1 MFINLK
7 GIYVT
12 KGKVRMDNEKEREV
26 WKPIGF
32 SQKWLDASTAKFDDL
47 APSWYRR
54 RETITENDDDY
65 KEFRERLKR
74 EHAIETGIVEKLY
87 DLREGITQTFIK
99 EGFVETYIGH
109 DDTDIAPQQLMSYL
123 NDHFK
128 ALDFVFTFV
137 KNNRKLSI
145 AFIKELHALLTKHQ
159 KTTPAMNG
167 LGRTTHIE
175 LRRGEFKKHPNNP
188 RREDGTLCLYCPPE
202 QVESEMDRLLSLYE
216 ERTVEDTNPII
227 ISAWFHHAFTQI
239 HPFQDGNGRMA
250 RLLSS
255 LIWIK
260 AQLFPLTVKRLEKST
275 YIKALEKADA
285 GEPDPLVEFFS
296 EAQSRSIDGFLNY
309 RSGIEPRE
317 SLAEVAAVFAE
328 KVSELKLKCE
338 QQRQKLL
345 IDNRQKL
352 YDKVYEV
359 FGNLRDELE
368 KELRGKEVEMQL
380 KSVGPD
386 DEKWHWFTKQIVDYA
401 KNHNY
406 YFNKLLPRFWFRF
419 IFLIADDKRYD
430 LIATIHHSSYDDSVM
445 TVGAFLE
452 FFDEKT
458 VEGGEH
464 MDYASSIPIDMPPY
478 KISVEK
484 ITPKLL
490 QNVESY
496 VRNLVKTGL
505 AVIASEIA

>member
-1 MFINLK
+1 
-7 GIYVT
+7 
-12 KGKVRMDNEKEREV
+12 MDNEKKREV

-32 SQKWLDASTAKFDDL
+32 SQKWLDATTAKFDDL
-47 APSWYRR
+47 VPSWYRR

-65 KEFRERLKR
+65 KEFMERLKR

-99 EGFVETYIGH
+99 EGFVEAYIGH

-145 AFIKELHALLTKHQ
+145 AFIKELHALLTRHQ
-159 KTTPAMNG
+159 KTTPAING

-216 ERTVEDTNPII
+216 ERTAVGTNSII

-260 AQLFPLTVKRLEKST
+260 AKLFPLTVKRLEKST
-275 YIKALEKADA
+275 YIRALERADV
-285 GEPDPLVEFFS
+285 GDPDPLVAFFS

-309 RSGIEPRE
+309 RSGIEPKE

-328 KVSELKLKCE
+328 KVSELKLKRE

-345 IDNRQKL
+345 IDNRQNL
-352 YDKVYEV
+352 FGKVYDV
-359 FGNLRDELE
+359 FGMLKGELE
-368 KELRGKEVEMQL
+368 NALRGRDIEILL
-380 KSVGPD
+380 KSVRP
-386 DEKWHWFTKQIVDYA
+386 ETKEAHWYTKQIIDYA
-401 KNHNY
+401 KSHNY

-419 IFLIADDKRYD
+419 IFSIAKEKRYD
-430 LIATIHHSSYDDSVM
+430 LIVTIHHSSYDDSVM
-445 TVGAFLE
+445 AIGAFLE
-452 FFDEKT
+452 FFDEKAIDEET
-458 VEGGEH
+458 IDEKEH
-464 MDYASSIPIDMPPY
+464 MDYASSIPVDMPPY
-478 KISVEK
+478 KISVEE

-490 QNVESY
+490 QNIEDYIRDV
-496 VRNLVKTGL
+496 VKTGL
-505 AVIASEIA
+505 AVITSEIA

>member
-328 KVSELKLKCE
+328 KVSELKLKC
-338 QQRQKLL
+338 
-345 IDNRQKL
+345 
-352 YDKVYEV
+352 
-359 FGNLRDELE
+359 
-368 KELRGKEVEMQL
+368 
-380 KSVGPD
+380 
-386 DEKWHWFTKQIVDYA
+386 
-401 KNHNY
+401 
-406 YFNKLLPRFWFRF
+406 
-419 IFLIADDKRYD
+419 
-430 LIATIHHSSYDDSVM
+430 
-445 TVGAFLE
+445 
-452 FFDEKT
+452 
-458 VEGGEH
+458 
-464 MDYASSIPIDMPPY
+464 
-478 KISVEK
+478 
-484 ITPKLL
+484 
-490 QNVESY
+490 
-496 VRNLVKTGL
+496 
-505 AVIASEIA
+505 